1 MLHLGR
7 TTPPEVGRDR
17 LAARGKGPAVGQV
30 GEMVPRGRAEHP
42 MPEGHDQRS
51 IRRGQEGVHGCLLHE
66 DQGQGVAMILTELI
80 GPWRLL
86 FGCSPNMGKKRE
98 TNDIVLDMGRYYT
111 KKLLG
116 GRL

>member
-7 TTPPEVGRDR
+7 TTPPEVSRDR

-98 TNDIVLDMGRYYT
+98 TNDWYVCIKRGFCLSSF
-111 KKLLG
+111 LQHA
-116 GRL
+116 